1 MARSVRR
8 AGRAAAAL
16 LLAAVLAGCGAEDRG
31 TLSILVPWTSDEE
44 FGHFAEI
51 IKGFQRSGEGR
62 GVRVLPN
69 RTRATRQVLEASIH
83 NRRPP
88 NLAIVPSPGVL
99 RDYAG
104 EGLVRPLD
112 GLGGGG
118 GLAREVGRRYG
129 AAWLGFER
137 AGTAE
142 LYGIAVK
149 ANVKSL
155 VWYNGA
161 ALGAAAPGWKPPG
174 TWRDLLALQDRI
186 VGARG
191 TPWCMAM
198 SDPPNSGW
206 PGTDWIED
214 ILLHQAGP
222 EEYARFA
229 RGTLPWR
236 SERVRG
242 AWRAWGEIVG
252 GAGHI
257 RGGRLGAMLT
267 AYGRRDDPMF
277 AAAPGCHLGHG
288 ATISTSRPGAGG
300 GGFFP
305 FPAFSSPPPAGGPAA
320 GGAPSV
326 VSADLMAMFR
336 DSPQARA
343 FIRYLVGAEA
353 QGMWPAAAKGVA
365 FSPHLS
371 VLDDQIRRGGGDAAA
386 RIARLLVSGAPLCF
400 DASDWMPDAMANA
413 FYRATLEYLDSPT
426 SARLEEILRQLDTV
440 RTEAKAPVPDDTAC
454 GTAPTQK
461 G

>member
-1 MARSVRR
+1 M
-8 AGRAAAAL
+8 
-16 LLAAVLAGCGAEDRG
+16 
-31 TLSILVPWTSDEE
+31 
-44 FGHFAEI
+44 
-51 IKGFQRSGEGR
+51 
-62 GVRVLPN
+62 
-69 RTRATRQVLEASIH
+69 
-83 NRRPP
+83 
-88 NLAIVPSPGVL
+88 
-99 RDYAG
+99 
-104 EGLVRPLD
+104 
-112 GLGGGG
+112 
-118 GLAREVGRRYG
+118 GRRYG